1 MELNRSKIIL
11 LVAGVAF
18 TLYVG
23 NIYFK
28 SLKPP
33 DHIHSRDDVPQGNA
47 QQGPSP
53 QEIKALEARL
63 ANEPDNLQL
72 VFELGHIYLNTG
84 QYLKAEEI
92 FLKGTES
99 WPDNAEML
107 VDLGVAQRGLGKI
120 NEALSTLSQATQKF
134 PEYGD
139 SWLQLAVLYRFNLK
153 NNKKA
158 LDYFEKYLS
167 LEDEGET
174 ASKVRQEIKRI
185 KNEMQQ

>member
-1 MELNRSKIIL
+1 MAANKIKIGFL
-11 LVAGVAF
+11 IVAIVF
-18 TLYVG
+18 SVYVG
-23 NIYFK
+23 NIYFETL
-28 SLKPP
+28 SPP

-47 QQGPSP
+47 QPGPSP
-53 QEIKALEARL
+53 QEIEALEARL

-72 VFELGHIYLNTG
+72 VFELGHVYLNTG

-92 FLKGTES
+92 FRKGTES

-107 VDLGVAQRGLGKI
+107 VDLGVAQRGLGKT
-120 NEALSTLSQATQKF
+120 NEALSTLSQATQQF

-153 NNKKA
+153 NNTKA